1 MALLATKRLLTKDE
15 IFSTIAG
22 YSGAHE
28 SMERMFE
35 RDKDDLRKMGIEI
48 EVAPID
54 PFFEDE
60 LGYQILPHKYSL
72 EIPDFSPAQL
82 ALLSLAGQSWRNH
95 ALSSQSQRALR
106 KLESIGIEID
116 DEVLANRIIAID
128 NSAIDFEVLW
138 DAVLER
144 RELEFCYESQDIT
157 SRKLHP
163 YGLTLFKGEWYIAG
177 YDVDRGALRIFKVRR
192 MSSISSSGK
201 KQLFDIP
208 NDFDISKLF
217 TANSDEK
224 PIEVRLKVRKEKA
237 SSIRMHAILENS
249 DTDWDFLSA
258 MYINQVEAI
267 REILW
272 HGSDVVC
279 IEPAPLV
286 GAIKSL
292 LNTRIGE
299 LNHG

>member
-1 MALLATKRLLTKDE
+1 MALLATKRLLTKNE
-15 IFSTIAG
+15 IFSTVAG
-22 YSGAHE
+22 YSGAQE

-35 RDKDDLRKMGIEI
+35 RDKDDLRKVGIDI

-60 LGYQILPHKYSL
+60 LGYQILPNKYSL

-82 ALLSLAGQSWRNH
+82 ALLSLAGQSWRNQ
-95 ALSSQSQRALR
+95 ALSIQSQRALR

-116 DEVLANRIIAID
+116 DDVLANRIIAID
-128 NSAIDFEVLW
+128 NSAIDFDVLW

-144 RELEFCYESQDIT
+144 QEIHFSYDSQDLPT
-157 SRKLHP
+157 RRLHP

-177 YDVDRGALRIFKVRR
+177 YDVDRGAQRIFKVRR

-201 KQLFDIP
+201 KGLFDVP
-208 NDFDISKLF
+208 KDFDISKLF
-217 TANSDEK
+217 AANSNEELIK
-224 PIEVRLKVRKEKA
+224 VNLKIRKGKA
-237 SSIRMHAILENS
+237 PSIRIHAILESS
-249 DTDWDFLSA
+249 DPEWDFLSA
-258 MYINQVEAI
+258 RYINDIEAI

-279 IEPAPLV
+279 IGPATLV
-286 GAIKSL
+286 EAIKSTL
-292 LNTRIGE
+292 RARVGI
-299 LNHG
+299 